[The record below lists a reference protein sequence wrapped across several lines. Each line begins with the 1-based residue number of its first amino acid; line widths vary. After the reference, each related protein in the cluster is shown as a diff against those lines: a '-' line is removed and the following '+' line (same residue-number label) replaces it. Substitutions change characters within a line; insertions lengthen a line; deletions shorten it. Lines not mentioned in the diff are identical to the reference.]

1 MVATNLQIFPW
12 LKLEGFFWSKWNHN
26 ENKMK
31 SHPLMILNRDC
42 WIFVERLFRGLNDFS
57 WFLHVMQHGEYQ
69 PPGRKLR
76 ESVWNTGKFG
86 TFGKMSRNA
95 GLQQTVIGDQRTLQ
109 DYRFLRWV
117 SRKKQLMGC
126 ESPYFGGGRSAVLWQ
141 NHRFIW

>member
-1 MVATNLQIFPW
+1 
-12 LKLEGFFWSKWNHN
+12 
-26 ENKMK
+26 
-31 SHPLMILNRDC
+31 MIVEYLLNG
-42 WIFVERLFRGLNDFS
+42 LRGLND
-57 WFLHVMQHGEYQ
+57 FLHVMQHGEYQ

-126 ESPYFGGGRSAVLWQ
+126 ESPYFGGGRSAVL
-141 NHRFIW
+141 